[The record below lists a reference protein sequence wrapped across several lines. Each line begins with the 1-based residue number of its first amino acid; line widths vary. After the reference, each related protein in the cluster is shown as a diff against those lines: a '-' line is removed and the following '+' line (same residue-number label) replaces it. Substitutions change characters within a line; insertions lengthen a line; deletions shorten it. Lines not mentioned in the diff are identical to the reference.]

1 MVVVDAVEDR
11 DALYYPFIHFRNEN
25 WLRTALLFFP
35 HVLRMVPPE
44 FNFNDSKFVSE
55 LAQPKNDRDKPLV
68 GSYLL
73 NSYEAYQAGERLAA
87 RFNIDTA
94 NPEFCAKFNRQATA
108 ANFKHDGVFQIHR
121 QKFADALRWSLEE
134 ANLIWQPSQP
144 NRGDWLAVHPV
155 IGEIVMS
162 TAAAAAARGKGLDI
176 LTDTDRNHLITS
188 TRNEDVIYN
197 TLLGSSGE
205 EAVGDDER
213 RPTGQRIG
221 DLVIATNFDLS
232 VLTSDDFVALSKERD
247 ALFDFRKLLAERSMR
262 IPVMGDPDE
271 RDRRAKESASI
282 IFDEWENKRKTW
294 GRFLKR
300 VFRVEAAGEAKGAA
314 TDLLKV
320 FVPTAAGAGATA
332 TTGAAGAGGAAAAGG
347 TAVGAGTFAA
357 IGSTFLG
364 AVPGL
369 AVGLIWYGV
378 TTWRKLG
385 EEEEGAPTRFL
396 SRVVDKGGVLSSST
410 VASSE

>member
-1 MVVVDAVEDR
+1 MVDAETVEDR

-35 HVLRMVPPE
+35 HVMRMVPPE
-44 FNFNDSKFVSE
+44 FNLNDSEFISK
-55 LAQPKNDRDKPLV
+55 LAQTKNDQEKPLV

-87 RFNIDTA
+87 RFDIDTT
-94 NPEFCAKFNRQATA
+94 NPEFCAKYSRQATA
-108 ANFKHDGVFQIHR
+108 AKFEHDSVFQIHH
-121 QKFADALRWSLEE
+121 QKFADALRCSLEK
-134 ANLIWQPSQP
+134 ANLIWNPSQP

-162 TAAAAAARGKGLDI
+162 TAAAAAARGKGFDI
-176 LTDTDRNHLITS
+176 LTDIDRNHLITS

-197 TLLGSSGE
+197 ALLGRSE
-205 EAVGDDER
+205 EETVGDDRR
-213 RPTGQRIG
+213 RPTGQQIG
-221 DLVIATNFDLS
+221 DLVIATSFDLS
-232 VLTSDDFVALSKERD
+232 DLTSDDFVALSKERD

-262 IPVMGDPDE
+262 IPVMGDPAE
-271 RDRRAKESASI
+271 RDRRAKEAAGI
-282 IFDEWENKRKTW
+282 IFDEWENKRTTW
-294 GRFLKR
+294 GRFLRR
-300 VFRVEAAGEAKGAA
+300 VFRVEAAGEAKDAA

-332 TTGAAGAGGAAAAGG
+332 TTGAAGAGGALSGGAAA
-347 TAVGAGTFAA
+347 GAGTFSAM
-357 IGSTFLG
+357 GSTFLG

-369 AVGLIWYGV
+369 AVGLTWYGV
-378 TTWRKLG
+378 TTWQTLK